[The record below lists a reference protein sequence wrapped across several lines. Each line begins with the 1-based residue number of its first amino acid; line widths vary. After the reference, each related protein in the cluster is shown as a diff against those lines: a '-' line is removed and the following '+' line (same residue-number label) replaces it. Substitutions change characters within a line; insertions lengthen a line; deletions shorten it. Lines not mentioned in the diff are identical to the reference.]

1 MKANKAYQVIT
12 DRMIDL
18 LEQGTVPWRKP
29 WAGNDLMPANLV
41 SKKNYRG
48 INVFLLAAMAYES
61 PYWLTFNQSKKLG
74 GSVRKG
80 EKACPVVFWKW
91 LEVDDKKNPTRQKK
105 IPMLRYY
112 HVFNVAQC
120 DGLDGHVPVMETEN
134 REFNPINEAEALAT
148 AMPDKPELTHTHSR
162 AFYRPAQDLVNVPRP
177 ELFNSD
183 EEYYSTLF
191 HELVHSTG
199 HEKRLGRHDKDEL
212 VMFGSNTYSREELVA
227 EMGCAYMCG
236 TCGIVEQ
243 TIDNSAAYIA
253 GWLERLKN
261 DKAFVIKA
269 AAHAQKAVDYI
280 LGSSLESEHSEE
292 KGDSKEEA

>member
-1 MKANKAYQVIT
+1 MKTNKAYEVIT

-18 LEQGTVPWRKP
+18 LEKGTVPWRKP
-29 WAGNDLMPANLV
+29 WAGHDLMPANLI

-48 INVFLLAAMAYES
+48 INVFLLAAMTYDS
-61 PYWLTFNQSKKLG
+61 PYWLTFNQAKQSG
-74 GSVRKG
+74 GTVRKG

-91 LEVDDKKNPTRQKK
+91 LDDKKNPTSQKK

-112 HVFNVAQC
+112 HVFNAAQC
-120 DGLDGHVPVMETEN
+120 DGLEDKVPVIETKD
-134 REFNPINEAEALAT
+134 REFNPIAEAEALAT
-148 AMPDKPELTHTHSR
+148 AMPQKPELTHSHSR
-162 AFYRPAQDLVNVPRP
+162 AFYRPTQDLVNVPRP

-199 HEKRLGRHDKDEL
+199 HEKRLGRHDNKTFE
-212 VMFGSNTYSREELVA
+212 MFASNTYSQEELVA

-236 TCGIVEQ
+236 TCGIMEQ
-243 TIDNSAAYIA
+243 TIDNSAAYIS
-253 GWLERLKN
+253 GWLKQLKN

-269 AAHAQKAVDYI
+269 AGQAQKAVDYI
-280 LGSSLESEHSEE
+280 LGSSPVSETSEE
-292 KGDSKEEA
+292 KGDSQEEV